1 MLLIVFNQ
9 KYLLQF
15 LESGTLTKKDLLSF
29 YMGEEIKDQY
39 KLIEKDINE
48 M

>member
-1 MLLIVFNQ
+1 MDFNQ
-9 KYLLQF
+9 KYLTQF
-15 LESGTLTKKDLLSF
+15 LATGTLTKKDLLEF

-48 M
+48 L